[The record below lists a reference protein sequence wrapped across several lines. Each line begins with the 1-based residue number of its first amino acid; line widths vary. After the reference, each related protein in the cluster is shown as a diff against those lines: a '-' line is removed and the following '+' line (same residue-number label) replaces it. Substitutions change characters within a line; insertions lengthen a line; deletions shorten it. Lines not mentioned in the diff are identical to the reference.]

1 MGLLHGDSYDSMLSS
16 YHLGMK
22 SNKELLS
29 LILVQKLMECVWL
42 HLLWET
48 LLFIGKRDNEAIY
61 QFHTFY

>member
-29 LILVQKLMECVWL
+29 LILVQKLMERVWL

-48 LLFIGKRDNEAIY
+48 LLFHWKKG
-61 QFHTFY
+61 